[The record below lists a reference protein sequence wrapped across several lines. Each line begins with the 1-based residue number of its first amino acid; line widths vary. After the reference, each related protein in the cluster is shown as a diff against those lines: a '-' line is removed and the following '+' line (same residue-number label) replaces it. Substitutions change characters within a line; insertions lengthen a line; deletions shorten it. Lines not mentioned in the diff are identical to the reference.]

1 MPKDN
6 ELKLKIIEECIALKE
21 MIEQGFIV
29 LAGKLKKIRDEKL
42 YSPQHESF
50 WAFLQEDLKMSES
63 QASKLITTYEVLV
76 LKYGMTERRVLDTGG
91 WNEAYLI
98 AKQAK
103 NKDEADD
110 LIEKSSLMPPTE
122 FRKVLADE
130 KIGPHTHKWE
140 IVNFRQCTKC
150 GLREKIFQDD

>member
-1 MPKDN
+1 MDKQK
-6 ELKLKIIEECIALKE
+6 LALKIIEECIALKE

-29 LAGKLKKIRDEKL
+29 LAGRLKKIRDEKL

-50 WAFLQEDLKMSES
+50 WMFLQEDLKMSDS
-63 QASKLITTYEVLV
+63 QASKLITTYEILV
-76 LKYGMTERRVLDTGG
+76 VKYGMTERRVLDTGG

-103 NKDEADD
+103 NKDEADE

-130 KIGPHTHKWE
+130 KIGEHRHEWLE
-140 IVNFRQCTKC
+140 IHIRQCKKC
-150 GLREKIFQDD
+150 NLREKIFKEND